1 MALPLDRDSVH
12 RTEYEWCIDLFI
24 GMDLRWRQQSLELS
38 ALTTSAGEDRL
49 DRAVAARTLGALVDH
64 SQQLDTV
71 RKRDLRHGDWIVVL
85 TRNSAYSICFVG
97 EDLYAVSGGWFD
109 RQSEAPLTVA
119 VNGCTWGGT
128 AIKSDIL
135 AAPGLFLEF
144 GNRVRTTR
152 IQGVQV
158 FRGDLQP
165 HHFFN

>member
-1 MALPLDRDSVH
+1 M
-12 RTEYEWCIDLFI
+12 
-24 GMDLRWRQQSLELS
+24 
-38 ALTTSAGEDRL
+38 TTSVGDDRL
-49 DRAVAARTLGALVDH
+49 DGAVAARTLGAIVDH
-64 SQQLDTV
+64 SQQIETV
-71 RKRDLRHGDWIVVL
+71 HKRDLRHGDWIVVL
-85 TRNSAYSICFVG
+85 TKNSIYSICFVG

-109 RQSEAPLTVA
+109 RQSEAPLTVS

-152 IQGVQV
+152 IQKVHI